1 MKLVSYVALDGSTRC
16 GIYNDRTISE
26 LDVTEMRSLFER
38 TGGVPADIEKLVVRD
53 ISAGDVSLVAPIAP
67 KKLIHTAGN
76 YKEHAEESRR
86 VGWSHD
92 VGPWIVFLQNVDA
105 IIGPNEGIRHPAHLT
120 SELDHEIELCVV
132 IRDDCRDFGVE
143 EAMSHVAGYVIFND
157 VTARDIQRDEM
168 KSGVFGF
175 CKGIQ
180 SFCPIGPWI
189 VTADEIPD
197 PHQLDIELRVNGSV
211 RQKSNTS
218 HMWTTIPEILAR
230 YSPLGY
236 SAGDI
241 VTTGTVAGVAGF
253 RVDADEYYLRVG
265 DVVECEIEGIGVLRN
280 PVVEWN

>member
-1 MKLVSYVALDGSTRC
+1 
-16 GIYNDRTISE
+16 
-26 LDVTEMRSLFER
+26 
-38 TGGVPADIEKLVVRD
+38 
-53 ISAGDVSLVAPIAP
+53 
-67 KKLIHTAGN
+67 
-76 YKEHAEESRR
+76 
-86 VGWSHD
+86 
-92 VGPWIVFLQNVDA
+92 
-105 IIGPNEGIRHPAHLT
+105 
-120 SELDHEIELCVV
+120 
-132 IRDDCRDFGVE
+132 
-143 EAMSHVAGYVIFND
+143 MSHVAGYVIFND